1 MDLIIVSVPLA
12 VPASASVC
20 DQLHWQ
26 TTQISTNRVMVSLGA
41 RQWCQCHSG
50 CQWHLHSVTVPV
62 VPVTEAAWHSG
73 ESESSTSAVI

>member
-1 MDLIIVSVPLA
+1 VDLIIVSVPLA

-50 CQWHLHSVTVPV
+50 CQWHLHSVTV
-62 VPVTEAAWHSG
+62 VPVTETAWHSES
-73 ESESSTSAVI
+73 ESESSTTVVL